1 MSFYK
6 RLTFRFVVSIIIVLL
21 LNSTISNFIM
31 EAIDSA
37 SINLG
42 VMGVWLNN
50 FINIIT
56 GTILLALLLHYFVLR
71 PVRRIIQAM
80 NRFEEGDSEA
90 FVNIKGRD
98 EMAQLGHRLNTL
110 FDNIKSYHQQQNEQ
124 LESVEAR
131 SFEIAEQVDHL
142 TQNIGQVNETS
153 DRITERTSEQ
163 LATYEETTS
172 ITETMRERMEQISR
186 RLDQVSHSFQDI
198 EKETNEGKEDVTS
211 IGSTIR
217 TLTNQAEETKDRIH
231 ALTEDAEKIREV
243 VSIIN
248 DISEQTNLLAL
259 NASIE
264 AARAGE
270 HGKGF
275 AVVAEEVR
283 KLAERSVDATSRV
296 TERVEGII
304 EKVNKSVQNTNGQSD
319 QILKSADQMERMTER
334 FDSIT
339 TTLGSNTSVLEEI
352 NQAVKTAKESGSEI
366 SETMESETANVEHTN
381 EMLVKVSTAIE
392 GQLSYAENIRT
403 SIEQLREHFQGK
415 TIEADTSIEEMD
427 TEILPDDSVDD
438 SAKTA

>member
-153 DRITERTSEQ
+153 DRITGRTSEQ

-366 SETMESETANVEHTN
+366 SETMESETANVEHIN

-403 SIEQLREHFQGK
+403 SIEQLREQFQGK